1 MEEPSENDK
10 ILFGCVL
17 ADFLWSLYGIIKEP
31 IEYIK
36 PEFYIEKKI
45 IKEDTLIEKEN
56 VLKNQQS
63 QKQNRNHKR
72 NCNLVQQI
80 RKNSQE
86 KIKVQSLN
94 QKTKSYIK
102 PNINSYYKDETMFPT
117 PCNELASFSAEQ
129 CKYIRENPLS
139 WCIEKKGTKK
149 CRRVYFN

>member
-1 MEEPSENDK
+1 MLLITTLRKFIFNVWKSIKRKWQYVRNYWNYFLYGIKNQKIHIFTLGVNIILFFTGIIAYLEEPSENDK

-63 QKQNRNHKR
+63 
-72 NCNLVQQI
+72 
-80 RKNSQE
+80 
-86 KIKVQSLN
+86 
-94 QKTKSYIK
+94 
-102 PNINSYYKDETMFPT
+102 
-117 PCNELASFSAEQ
+117 
-129 CKYIRENPLS
+129 
-139 WCIEKKGTKK
+139 
-149 CRRVYFN
+149 